1 MSAQGYQYNRP
12 GSQGSGAPSFTSG
25 GYRLQGGLNVQGS
38 QRGGPGSQSGFPGQ
52 GQIGSRPG
60 TQAQGDFQGTQGP
73 QGPAFG
79 GPRQPPSFS
88 EEEGYKY

>member
-12 GSQGSGAPSFTSG
+12 GSQGSGAPSFNTSAG
-25 GYRLQGGLNVQGS
+25 PRAQGGLNGQGS
-38 QRGGPGSQSGFPGQ
+38 LGSQNGFTGQ

-60 TQAQGDFQGTQGP
+60 TQAGAQGSQQGAQGS